1 MKESVGNNAQ
11 SAVCLLW
18 FVCCARCVAV
28 VAVAV
33 VAVVVAVV
41 VVVAR
46 SLAGSP
52 SRGGWLACLLASLL
66 DF

>member
-1 MKESVGNNAQ
+1 MKESVGNNTQ

-18 FVCCARCVAV
+18 FLRCARC
-28 VAVAV
+28 VAV

-46 SLAGSP
+46 SLALP
-52 SRGGWLACLLASLL
+52 LAEACLLACFLA
-66 DF
+66 